1 MAEVRIAAFR
11 AHFDAMHVVRI
22 VVLFGDQ
29 IFRNRF
35 RESWAPGAAVEL
47 VERTKKRFTGDD
59 VDIDPRAN
67 IVPIFILK
75 RRLGAVLARDTIL
88 VRFQARA
95 KYGIAWHWP
104 VRTKPGG
111 FFRKRMRCERKV
123 EGHANQEG
131 GHAAPHAQADS

>member
-1 MAEVRIAAFR
+1 MAEMRIAAFR

-59 VDIDPRAN
+59 VDIDPRTN

-75 RRLGAVLARDTIL
+75 RRLGAVLSRDTIL
-88 VRFQARA
+88 VLGQARA
-95 KYGIAWHWP
+95 QYGLTRHWP
-104 VRTKPGG
+104 IGSASG
-111 FFRKRMRCERKV
+111 SFF
-123 EGHANQEG
+123 
-131 GHAAPHAQADS
+131 

>member
-11 AHFDAMHVVRI
+11 AHFDAMHVVRV

-59 VDIDPRAN
+59 VDIDPRTN

-75 RRLGAVLARDTIL
+75 RRLGGVLARDTIL
-88 VRFQARA
+88 VRCQFRLQ
-95 KYGIAWHWP
+95 YGIAWSEP
-104 VRTKPGG
+104 GSVVPGG
-111 FFRKRMRCERKV
+111 VFRMLRRCEGKV
-123 EGHANQEG
+123 EG
-131 GHAAPHAQADS
+131 

>member
-11 AHFDAMHVVRI
+11 VHFDAMHVVRI

-88 VRFQARA
+88 VLGQFRFQN
-95 KYGIAWHWP
+95 GLTWNGPDIAIIAC
-104 VRTKPGG
+104 RSGERSGG
-111 FFRKRMRCERKV
+111 KGKGES
-123 EGHANQEG
+123 HANQEG
-131 GHAAPHAQADS
+131 

>member
-59 VDIDPRAN
+59 VDIDHRAN

-75 RRLGAVLARDTIL
+75 RGLGAVLARDWIH
-88 VRFQARA
+88 VRCQAGWR
-95 KYGIAWHWP
+95 YGIVWHLP
-104 VRTKPGG
+104 VSKLLGG
-111 FFRKRMRCERKV
+111 LYF
-123 EGHANQEG
+123 H
-131 GHAAPHAQADS
+131 

>member
-22 VVLFGDQ
+22 IVLFGDQ

-59 VDIDPRAN
+59 VDIDPRTN

-75 RRLGAVLARDTIL
+75 RRLGAVLARDAIL
-88 VRFQARA
+88 VLCQVLVRSAT
-95 KYGIAWHWP
+95 AWRSR
-104 VRTKPGG
+104 VVTESGG
-111 FFRKRMRCERKV
+111 CF
-123 EGHANQEG
+123 
-131 GHAAPHAQADS
+131 